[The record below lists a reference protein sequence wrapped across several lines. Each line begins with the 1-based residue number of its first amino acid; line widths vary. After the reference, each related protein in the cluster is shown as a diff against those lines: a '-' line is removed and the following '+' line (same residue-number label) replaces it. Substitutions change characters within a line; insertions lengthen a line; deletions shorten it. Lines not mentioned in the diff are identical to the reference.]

1 MALEKSVLTEKT
13 IHTLLLQHYNISVH
27 SIQKLPLGSANCY
40 CVSDGCKKYF
50 LKEFQSSFS
59 PDDILQEAKTVQYLD
74 SKSIPVARFYETVSN
89 EFVFKHD
96 GHVICLQEYING
108 QTYNYD
114 NMPEHLI
121 RAVAQMLG
129 KIHSALKDYNLPSD
143 MDEKWLNSY
152 SSAKLISQYDAL
164 MDSAKQKNSDKNIE
178 QIIFDLNYKKQLAIR
193 CERYITFYSGITYC
207 STHGDYQ
214 GCQLVFDGNN
224 IKAVIDF
231 SSARSLPV
239 TWEIMRSFVQSSDK
253 CNKTASVDISAL
265 CDYVRE
271 YMKYAPLTEADL
283 RAMPYVY
290 LFQLARSKYGYA
302 QYLNSSYDN
311 PEQLLQFAFWRTD
324 MCREI
329 EATAEIIVK
338 SLIELI

>member
-1 MALEKSVLTEKT
+1 MALEKSVLTDKT
-13 IHTLLLQHYNISVH
+13 IHSLLLQHYNISVH
-27 SIQKLPLGSANCY
+27 SIQKLSLGSANCY

-59 PDDILQEAKTVQYLD
+59 PYDILQEAKTVQYLA
-74 SKSIPVARFYETVSN
+74 SKSIPVARFYKTVSN
-89 EFVFKHD
+89 EFMFTHD
-96 GHVICLQEYING
+96 GHVICLQEYIDG
-108 QTYNYD
+108 QTYDYD
-114 NMPEHLI
+114 NMPERLLP
-121 RAVAQMLG
+121 AVAQMLG
-129 KIHSALKDYNLPSD
+129 KIHSALRDYNLPSD
-143 MDEKWLNSY
+143 MDEKWLSAY
-152 SSAKLISQYDAL
+152 SAAKLISQYDAL
-164 MDSAKQKNSDKNIE
+164 LDSAKQKNSDKNIE
-178 QIIFDLNYKKQLAIR
+178 QIISDLNYKKQLAVR
-193 CERYITFYSGITYC
+193 CERYIAFYSGATYC

-214 GCQLVFDGNN
+214 ACQLVFDGDN

-253 CNKTASVDISAL
+253 CNKTASVDIPAF

-302 QYLNSSYDN
+302 QYLNSSCDD
-311 PEQLLQFAFWRTD
+311 PEKLLQFAFWRTNI
-324 MCREI
+324 CRSV
-329 EATAEIIVK
+329 EANATKISKELMK
-338 SLIELI
+338 LI